1 MFSKW
6 RIVLLGLVV
15 SQGSSIFAM
24 EKNELANA
32 GIVQKSAAV
41 AILAN
46 KLNELSCSAEMRKK
60 QTQMRENEKETTKS
74 VCFGYPSGSGSST
87 PPEYYHG
94 RRNIADMLKP
104 VPYWSEFPGY
114 GYIGR

>member
-6 RIVLLGLVV
+6 RIVLLGLIV

-24 EKNELANA
+24 DANA

-41 AILAN
+41 AILTN
-46 KLNELSCSAEMRKK
+46 KLNGLSCSAEMRKK
-60 QTQMRENEKETTKS
+60 QTQMRENEKETTRS

-87 PPEYYHG
+87 PPEYYYG
-94 RRNIADMLKP
+94 QRNRVDMLKP
-104 VPYWSEFPGY
+104 LPYWSDFPGH
-114 GYIGR
+114 GYNGS

>member
-24 EKNELANA
+24 KNNESTNA

-60 QTQMRENEKETTKS
+60 QTQMRADEKETS
-74 VCFGYPSGSGSST
+74 SNIYFSYPSGSGSST

-94 RRNIADMLKP
+94 QRNMVDMLKP
-104 VPYWSEFPGY
+104 LPYCSDFPGH